1 MPEDSE
7 ATFRRIFTSGGIV
20 LVGTVLHLGL
30 GFLARVLIARDLG
43 RVSYGAVSIGVTLL
57 TTLSLLVLVGMDT
70 GVGRYLPRYDT
81 PERRRGVLVSAFQLV
96 VPLAVLAGVALVVL
110 AGPLATHV
118 FDDPSVAPILRVFGV
133 ATPLAAVVNLTVG
146 SVRGMQ
152 DSLPRVYI
160 KNVAVPLGRFVFIAA
175 VLLAGYRSV
184 GVAWAYAGA
193 YAVAT
198 VLSLY
203 YLVRHTPLFERL
215 DAEPMHREL
224 LAFSA
229 PFTVTATMLMLFQNI
244 DVLMLGALSS
254 TGEVGIYTAV
264 YPLAT
269 LLTAVLT
276 SFGFLF
282 MPVLSDLHAEE
293 DREQM
298 RRTFEVV
305 SKWVFLTTLP
315 VFLVYV
321 TFPGTVIGLTFG
333 AEYTDGALALVVLV
347 TGFGMHAV
355 AGLAGKAL
363 TAMGRSRIIMYD
375 TVLVAAVNIGLN
387 LVLIPRYGVLGA
399 AVATTVGYLVMDGLY
414 LVQLHRSLAVH
425 PLRGALLR
433 PGLAAGLIW
442 GLFALTT
449 GTVLPRTLPVAV
461 VGTAVFFLLYPVVV
475 VAVGSVE
482 QEDIDLVDAVE
493 EQLGVDFG
501 PIRNIAKQL
510 AG

>member
-1 MPEDSE
+1 MSEDSE

-20 LVGTVLHLGL
+20 LVGTVVHLGL

-43 RVSYGAVSIGVTLL
+43 RVSYGAVSLGVTLL
-57 TTLSLLVLVGMDT
+57 TTVSLLVLVGMDT

-81 PERRRGVLVSAFQLV
+81 PAGKRSVLVAAFQIV
-96 VPLAVLAGVALVVL
+96 VPTAVVAGLLMVVAATPLAV
-110 AGPLATHV
+110 HV
-118 FDDPSVAPILRVFGV
+118 FDDRSVGPILRVFGLTV
-133 ATPLAAVVNLTVG
+133 PLAAVVYLTVG

-160 KNVAVPLGRFVFIAA
+160 KNLALPLARFLLIAA
-175 VLLAGYRSV
+175 VLLAGFRSV

-198 VLSLY
+198 VISLY
-203 YLVRHTPLFERL
+203 YLVRHTPLFEGL
-215 DAEPMHREL
+215 ETESLHREL

-244 DVLMLGALSS
+244 DVLMLGALAT
-254 TGEVGIYTAV
+254 TGEVGVYTAV

-269 LLTAVLT
+269 LLTSVLT

-293 DREQM
+293 RREQM

-305 SKWVFLTTLP
+305 SKWVLLATLP
-315 VFLVYV
+315 VFLLFV

-333 AEYTDGALALVVLV
+333 PEYTDGGLALSVLV
-347 TGFGMHAV
+347 VGFGLHAV

-363 TAMGRSRIIMYD
+363 TAMGRSRTIMYD
-375 TVLVAAVNIGLN
+375 TVLVAVVNVALN

-399 AVATTVGYLVMDGLY
+399 AFATTAGYVVMDALY
-414 LVQLHRSLAVH
+414 LAQLHRALGVH
-425 PLRGALLR
+425 PVRGAMLR
-433 PGLAAGLIW
+433 PALATGLIW
-442 GLFALTT
+442 GAFALVT
-449 GTVLPRTLPVAV
+449 GTVLPRTLPVV
-461 VGTAVFFLLYPVVV
+461 VLGTAGFALVYPVVV

-482 QEDIDLVDAVE
+482 PEDVDLVDAAE
-493 EQLGVDFG
+493 ERLGVDFG
-501 PIRNIAKQL
+501 PVRTIARQL